1 MEITTDQIKNIMIE
15 SFDLDLTA
23 NEISDDMPFFGG
35 ELDIDSIDMLE
46 FFMKIDQSFDIK
58 INKEELKEEYF
69 ASVQSMT
76 DYLNTQKVTQ

>member
-15 SFDLDLTA
+15 SFDLDLTT
-23 NEISDDMPFFGG
+23 NEIADDMPFFGG